1 MEFQMDFNL
10 FMNDVV
16 DVARKDITEAGYE
29 ELTAPQDVDKAL
41 TRDGTTLVMINS
53 VCGCAGG
60 VARPAA
66 ANAIHYDQRPDHLV
80 TVFAGQDREATEQAR
95 TYFGEFPPS
104 SPSFAFLKDG
114 EIVSMLERHDIEGF
128 SPIDVINKLQSIFDE
143 HCESL

>member
-1 MEFQMDFNL
+1 MDFDI

-16 DVARKDITEAGYE
+16 DAARKDIRESGYE
-29 ELTAPQDVDKAL
+29 EMKTAEDVDKAL
-41 TRDGTTLVMINS
+41 NREGTTLVMINS

-66 ANAIHYDQRPDHLV
+66 ANSIHYDKRPDHLV

-95 TYFGEFPPS
+95 TYFEGYPPS

-114 EIVSMLERHDIEGF
+114 KIVTMLERHDIEGF
-128 SPIDVINKLQSIFDE
+128 TAMDVIGSTLR
-143 HCESL
+143 